1 LYLGLGCKMAQAVYV
16 VLHDLV
22 DRKTGSAQIHMWK
35 ALLVKLNSKM
45 TSVVKRIRHCLYDKK
60 GCKRVWLLTI
70 WVDHVVED
78 YKPLNFNLYDED
90 VQYPV
95 LIRLQFECT
104 NNMIEYD
111 MCIISLEATLE
122 LKVGKLYSGHL

>member
-1 LYLGLGCKMAQAVYV
+1 M
-16 VLHDLV
+16 
-22 DRKTGSAQIHMWK
+22 
-35 ALLVKLNSKM
+35 
-45 TSVVKRIRHCLYDKK
+45 
-60 GCKRVWLLTI
+60 
-70 WVDHVVED
+70 ED

-111 MCIISLEATLE
+111 ACIISLEATLE
-122 LKVGKLYSGHL
+122 LKVGKLYGGHL